1 MGVPV
6 TGTITT
12 TGSGDTYAT
21 TDPLTGIDSWRA
33 VADHT
38 ARNAIPALRRRQGMA
53 VWTQS
58 DSLLWTLNASP
69 WAFDDT
75 DWTQFTGA
83 GLSVLTTLGD
93 ILYFSTVNARL
104 AGNITTTKKYLSQTG
119 AGASSAAPVWAQVA
133 FADLSGSVAAA
144 QLPNPSASTLG
155 GVQSAAAVSHQFITS
170 ISTSGV
176 PVLAQ
181 PAFADISGTAVVAQ
195 LPTIGLAINQHSG
208 SILTHSNTN
217 GTVTLDLSQNDW
229 IKVGPVTGNFT
240 LATAN
245 TTNGQ
250 QFTVILSQQNGNS
263 NFSVTWFSGIT
274 WVGTPFTAPVMPSTN
289 SAILTAT
296 FKTTGTGAY
305 LGWWLGNSAT

>member
-155 GVQSAAAVSHQFITS
+155 GVQSIAAVTDSFLTT

-176 PVLAQ
+176 SALAVPRGPHQ
-181 PAFADISGTAVVAQ
+181 FTAVLGLGAAITTGTNSTGNYLVCPFAGTFTRWDMVCPTANQ
-195 LPTIGLAINQHSG
+195 PSGASLVVDVQKSAAGAGSFATIFTNKPTITTG
-208 SILTHSNTN
+208 TN
-217 GTVTLDLSQNDW
+217 NGGGTVSD
-229 IKVGPVTGNFT
+229 
-240 LATAN
+240 
-245 TTNGQ
+245 
-250 QFTVILSQQNGNS
+250 
-263 NFSVTWFSGIT
+263 FSVTTFSAGDVLRFDVIT
-274 WVGTPFTAPVMPSTN
+274 AG
-289 SAILTAT
+289 
-296 FKTTGTGAY
+296 GGAVQNVT
-305 LGWWLGNSAT
+305 LVISSRMAQ